1 MQKETAGIKWVNG
14 KITTVAILNENNNTI
29 KMSVIRQ
36 KGESQNE
43 GNKKIK
49 HAKFSEKTNIFTTKY
64 AHVRG

>member
-14 KITTVAILNENNNTI
+14 KITTVAILNEKNNTI
-29 KMSVIRQ
+29 KMSVVRQ

-43 GNKKIK
+43 GNKIK
-49 HAKFSEKTNIFTTKY
+49 PAKFSEKTNVFTTKY